1 MDTWLRV
8 VMAVLGTL
16 IALGIVVVF
25 MSRTRDRETTSP
37 QPNYRIFFVIGGA
50 MSVVGIAEILV
61 LLQTDISF
69 VVALPLLAIGL
80 VFLAVGL
87 ANRDK
92 WRR

>member
-25 MSRTRDRETTSP
+25 MSRTRNRETTAS
-37 QPNYRIFFVIGGA
+37 QPNYRVFFFIGGA
-50 MSVVGIAEILV
+50 MSIVGIAEILV

>member
-25 MSRTRDRETTSP
+25 MSRTRNRETTAS
-37 QPNYRIFFVIGGA
+37 QPNYRMFFFIGGA

-69 VVALPLLAIGL
+69 VIALPLLAIGL
-80 VFLAVGL
+80 VFLTVGL

-92 WRR
+92 WRK

>member
-16 IALGIVVVF
+16 IALGIVVAF
-25 MSRTRDRETTSP
+25 MSRTRNKETTAS
-37 QPNYRIFFVIGGA
+37 QPNYRVFFFIGGA
-50 MSVVGIAEILV
+50 MSIVGIAEILV

>member
-1 MDTWLRV
+1 
-8 VMAVLGTL
+8 
-16 IALGIVVVF
+16 VF
-25 MSRTRDRETTSP
+25 
-37 QPNYRIFFVIGGA
+37 FFIGGA
-50 MSVVGIAEILV
+50 MSIVGIAEILV

>member
-25 MSRTRDRETTSP
+25 MSRTRNRETTAS
-37 QPNYRIFFVIGGA
+37 QPNYRVFFFIGGA

-61 LLQTDISF
+61 LLRTDISF
-69 VVALPLLAIGL
+69 VIALPLLAIGL
-80 VFLAVGL
+80 VFLTVGL

-92 WRR
+92 WRK